1 MAEDTFH
8 CSVVTPENAIL
19 ECDATSAIFPAWD
32 GEIGILP
39 RRAPLLCRL
48 GIGILQV
55 TAEGET
61 HRFFIDGGFGQM
73 VDNKLTLL
81 TEQARP
87 ATEIEHD
94 AARAALDEA
103 KSQKAEGDGSV
114 YDAKQTAI
122 RRAEAQAKL
131 SAPESPH

>member
-1 MAEDTFH
+1 
-8 CSVVTPENAIL
+8 
-19 ECDATSAIFPAWD
+19 
-32 GEIGILP
+32 
-39 RRAPLLCRL
+39 
-48 GIGILQV
+48 
-55 TAEGET
+55 
-61 HRFFIDGGFGQM
+61 M

-81 TEQARP
+81 TEQARR

-114 YDAKQTAI
+114 YDAQQAAI

-131 SAPESPH
+131 SAPESPY